1 MSRSDFTAAEFA
13 GRLAR
18 VRAAMQAQDLDWLVA
33 VHPVSI
39 HWLTGSDAKSY
50 QEFQC
55 LLVGAKDEPLVVLTR
70 HGEKHEFETDSL
82 ADEVHG
88 FGGGENEDPIQA
100 FAAVARRH
108 GVLDKRVGL
117 EVPAFYLHP
126 HHYLAL
132 RDLLGKALVV
142 ETTDLIP
149 KLKLVK
155 SQAELG
161 HIRRAA
167 AIADL
172 GMERF
177 TRDLAAGVTELAL
190 AGGVYE
196 TLLSNGSGI
205 AASPI
210 NLVSGPRSAYSH
222 GAPTERVLGQ
232 GDYGS
237 IEFGATYRRYTAT
250 IGRQFVLG
258 RPTPRMQELYDVVR
272 AASDAMIATIRHG
285 VQATLPH
292 EAACAVIGEAGLEPY
307 RVHLSGYG
315 LAPGFPPSWAEPLH
329 MIGGSPYVLEAGMV
343 VTIEPPVFIGQEG
356 LGARIIDNV
365 LVTESGAELL
375 GRSSRE
381 LIVVVE

>member
-1 MSRSDFTAAEFA
+1 MSKNDFTAEEFA

-18 VRAAMQAQDLDWLVA
+18 VRAEMAGQGLDWLVA
-33 VHPVSI
+33 IHPVSI

-55 LLVGAKDEPLVVLTR
+55 LLVGARDEPLVVLTR
-70 HGEKHEFETDSL
+70 QGEVHEFETDSL

-88 FGGGENEDPIQA
+88 FGGGENEDPIKA
-100 FAAVARRH
+100 FAALAQRH
-108 GVLDKRVGL
+108 GLPGKRVGL

-132 RDLLGKALVV
+132 RALLGETLVA
-142 ETTDLIP
+142 ESTDLIP
-149 KLKLVK
+149 RLKLVK
-155 SQAELG
+155 SPAELG
-161 HIRRAA
+161 YIRRAA

-177 TRDLAAGVTELAL
+177 TRDLAAGSTELAL

-196 TLLSNGSGI
+196 TLMTNGSGI

-210 NLVSGPRSAYSH
+210 NLVSGQRSAYSH
-222 GAPTERVLGQ
+222 GAPTERVLQ
-232 GDYGS
+232 RGDYGS

-258 RPTPRMQELYDVVR
+258 QPTPRMLELYDTVR
-272 AASDAMIATIRHG
+272 RASDAMIAAIRDG
-285 VQATLPH
+285 VAATVPHQA
-292 EAACAVIGEAGLEPY
+292 ARAVIGKAGLEPY
-307 RVHLSGYG
+307 RAHLSGYG

-329 MIGGSPYVLEAGMV
+329 LIGDSPYVLEADMV
-343 VTIEPPVFIGQEG
+343 VTIEPPVFIGAEG
-356 LGARIIDNV
+356 LGARIIDTV
-365 LVTESGAELL
+365 RVTQTGAERL
-375 GRSSRE
+375 GRFARD
-381 LIVVVE
+381 LIVVD